1 MQHGSALWEYIEAE
15 LELLLCVDVVGSYVV
30 ERRDD
35 HVCDSPIQ
43 PGKGQLDVKRA
54 LLVCPLSRVVDFIDL
69 REDLEVL
76 AASIDCVHQACLVIL
91 IDSD

>member
-35 HVCDSPIQ
+35 HVCDSPI
-43 PGKGQLDVKRA
+43 
-54 LLVCPLSRVVDFIDL
+54 
-69 REDLEVL
+69 
-76 AASIDCVHQACLVIL
+76 
-91 IDSD
+91 